1 MEKTNYILRDEF
13 GKCVAI
19 ISASNEKELKEK
31 TAVAIKMEVSAEED
45 GQFEL
50 EIRRIGDYG
59 EDTLTFVQ
67 YVQDGLLITDGG
79 FSLVKTVTY

>member
-1 MEKTNYILRDEF
+1 MEKINYILRDEF

-79 FSLVKTVTY
+79 FFLVKTVTY

>member
-1 MEKTNYILRDEF
+1 MEKINYILKDEL
-13 GKCVAI
+13 GQGIAI

-31 TAVAIKMEVSAEED
+31 TATAIKMEVSSEED
-45 GQFEL
+45 GQFDL

-59 EDTLTFVQ
+59 EDTKTFVQ